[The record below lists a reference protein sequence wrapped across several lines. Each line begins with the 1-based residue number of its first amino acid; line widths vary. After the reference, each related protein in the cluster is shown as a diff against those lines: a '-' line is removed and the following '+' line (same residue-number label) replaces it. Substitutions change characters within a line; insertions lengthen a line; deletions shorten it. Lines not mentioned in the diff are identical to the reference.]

1 MPDQGNTGKPWEERL
16 NEAGAR
22 FEAELHRVVRYL
34 DTEVV
39 PEVRK
44 RGSQGLRIAAEQL
57 QKLAEQMD
65 DRTPGGDGKP
75 R

>member
-1 MPDQGNTGKPWEERL
+1 MAEQGNQGKPWEERL

-22 FEAELHRVVRYL
+22 FEAEVLRVVKYI

-44 RGSQGLRIAAEQL
+44 HGSKGLRAAAAQL

-65 DRTPGGDGKP
+65 DRPSRDDEKP

>member
-1 MPDQGNTGKPWEERL
+1 MAEQGTQGKPWEERL

-22 FEAELHRVVRYL
+22 FEAEVHRVVKYI

-44 RGSQGLRIAAEQL
+44 QSSKGLRAAAEQL

-65 DRTPGGDGKP
+65 DRSSGSDEKP